1 MALSELKVIQNQ
13 DIKRKI
19 SVDSADFSYDII
31 DRRPEKN
38 DPVTFKITKWTI
50 SNYKLLRSLLKS
62 ILTPARTRRICYALD
77 V

>member
-1 MALSELKVIQNQ
+1 MGLSELKVIQNQ

-38 DPVTFKITKWTI
+38 DPVTSKITK
-50 SNYKLLRSLLKS
+50 
-62 ILTPARTRRICYALD
+62 
-77 V
+77 